1 MYFIALTRRFS
12 GYQDCLIQYPPDC
25 EDPGLFKDI
34 ASLLYLY
41 YPDRINEV
49 VSVYNTCVHNP
60 ERYEQWVLQQFG
72 LSVSFCRNIFIV
84 NKVEEVEE
92 LITQDNEI
100 LSSEIYL
107 KPKYIEVREIPPSV
121 TAVVKE
127 FQALLDNDI
136 YVRLVQVCQF
146 VYPSPL
152 PLVRAIL
159 DLYNEEWAKLF
170 DQNPYAFLRAIRES
184 NAYCK
189 QSYTNRSYRKPKIT
203 SQRMNVMPS
212 VIEEHQ

>member
-1 MYFIALTRRFS
+1 MNAKENFDYWTEIFLKLSAFDLT
-12 GYQDCLIQYPPDC
+12 QY
-25 EDPGLFKDI
+25 EK
-34 ASLLYLY
+34 
-41 YPDRINEV
+41 
-49 VSVYNTCVHNP
+49 
-60 ERYEQWVLQQFG
+60 
-72 LSVSFCRNIFIV
+72 
-84 NKVEEVEE
+84 
-92 LITQDNEI
+92 I
-100 LSSEIYL
+100 L
-107 KPKYIEVREIPPSV
+107 
-121 TAVVKE
+121 
-127 FQALLDNDI
+127 LLDNDI

-212 VIEEHQ
+212 VIEEHE